1 MILDDNRVRL
11 KVLGLSKG
19 TMHENMYILLLQEWG
34 GDRKIPIIIGQMEA
48 QAIALKTRHVPMER
62 PMVQDLFKRLT
73 DAYNITLRDVYIY
86 KVDNGVYYS
95 YLELEQDGIETDID
109 ARSSDAIALALTY
122 DCPIYTSETLI
133 RSQYMRVNGSALSIP
148 INTLDVQALK
158 EALERSVKEEN
169 YELASLLRDEINK
182 RLHPESFS
190 GDDTVVKTD
199 QSSTEQP

>member
-1 MILDDNRVRL
+1 MIDDNRVRL

-34 GDRKIPIIIGQMEA
+34 GERKIPIIIGQMEA
-48 QAIALKTRHVPMER
+48 QAIALKTRHVPLER

-73 DAYNITLRDVYIY
+73 DAFNITLKDIYIY

-122 DCPIYTSETLI
+122 GCPIYTSETLM

-148 INTLDVQALK
+148 INTLDVQALR
-158 EALERSVKEEN
+158 EALDRAVKDEN

-182 RLHPESFS
+182 RLHPQSVS
-190 GDDTVVKTD
+190 SDDASVKSD
-199 QSSTEQP
+199 QLSTEER

>member
-1 MILDDNRVRL
+1 MIDDSRVRL

-48 QAIALKTRHVPMER
+48 QAIALKTHRVPLER
-62 PMVQDLFKRLT
+62 PMIQDLFKRVT
-73 DAYNITLRDVYIY
+73 DAYDITLKDVYIY

-95 YLELEQDGIETDID
+95 YLELEHDGIETDID

-122 DCPIYTSETLI
+122 GCPIYTSESLM

-148 INTLDVQALK
+148 INTLDVQALQ
-158 EALERSVKEEN
+158 EALDRSVKDEN
-169 YELASLLRDEINK
+169 YELASLLRDEIKK
-182 RLHPESFS
+182 RLHPESVAS
-190 GDDTVVKTD
+190 DEAQPDADKP
-199 QSSTEQP
+199 SAEQ